1 MRITQKMMIDMSRT
15 NLLRQNEQLFHA
27 QNQVSSGKR
36 MTRPSDD
43 PIGMGNSLDYRS
55 ILTGIDQHIDTIK
68 MGRTRLEMTDQTLT
82 VISDFLK
89 SAGTFSRKAS
99 APDATGRAIASEEVA
114 NARQQIL
121 QLANTR
127 LDDSYL
133 LGGHRTDIPPV
144 SEGGEIQLRQ
154 GRPSRL
160 AFGLEASASAI
171 DIEIRDASGTLV
183 RTLSAAGGPGIL
195 NETWDGLN
203 QSGDPL
209 PDGAYRFSAAA
220 EDGPGRPV
228 DVKTYATY
236 NGDDGDHMAQVA
248 KGQTIKVNANGREV
262 FSTTN
267 GVVDILRVLQDL
279 ETELQKPEGGFNS
292 VKVKALVV
300 EIDRAMN
307 RIEQVRGR
315 GASRLHRLDATLTF
329 QEGLRPKMEQM
340 LADVEDV
347 DLTRAIVQLRAQ
359 EVAYQAALELTS
371 RVFEPTLMDFLR

>member
-1 MRITQKMMIDMSRT
+1 MRITQKMMIDTSRT
-15 NLLRQNEQLFHA
+15 HLLRQNEQLYNA
-27 QNQVSSGKR
+27 QHQVSSGKR

-43 PIGMGNSLDYRS
+43 PIGMGNRLDYRS
-55 ILTGIDQHIDTIK
+55 ILSGIDQHIDTIK
-68 MGRTRLEMTDQTLT
+68 MGQTRLKMTDQTLA

-89 SAGTFSRKAS
+89 SARAFSREAS
-99 APDATGRAIASEEVA
+99 GPDATGRAIASEEVA
-114 NARQQIL
+114 NARRQII

-133 LGGHRTDIPPV
+133 LGGHRTDVPPV
-144 SEGGEIQLRQ
+144 SGEGEIVMRR
-154 GRPSRL
+154 GRPPEL
-160 AFGLEASASAI
+160 AFGLESAASEV

-183 RTLSAAGGPGIL
+183 RTLSTAGGPGIL
-195 NETWDGLN
+195 HETWDGRN
-203 QSGDPL
+203 QAGDPV
-209 PDGAYRFSAAA
+209 PDGVYKLSAAA
-220 EDGPGRPV
+220 EDGFGNPV
-228 DVKTYATY
+228 DVETYPTY

-248 KGQTIKVNANGREV
+248 KGQTIKINANGGEV

-267 GVVDILRVLQDL
+267 GMVDILRVLQDL

-307 RIEQVRGR
+307 RIEQVRAR

-329 QEGLRPKMEQM
+329 QEGLKPKMEQM

-371 RVFEPTLMDFLR
+371 RVFEPTLMNFLR